1 MFPSKRFSKA
11 GEEILIAFF
20 SFSFKVNAHPVH
32 GFSKLTSLA
41 YTLLGR
47 GGRAQDTFPLISI
60 CCLTQCTMVHEEN
73 IEIKR
78 GCKCCTELMLMHGI
92 MS

>member
-41 YTLLGR
+41 YTVLE
-47 GGRAQDTFPLISI
+47 GGGSTGHIS
-60 CCLTQCTMVHEEN
+60 THFH
-73 IEIKR
+73 
-78 GCKCCTELMLMHGI
+78 MLPHTVYNGP
-92 MS
+92 